1 MEIHV
6 HKGIYTRMKV
16 LETLLLYATWILP
29 FMFEALIPPAFVNV
43 DNWEHLADSFSRIA
57 LN

>member
-43 DNWEHLADSFSRIA
+43 DN
-57 LN
+57 